1 MPDFLKWGSI
11 NRNQLFRF
19 PVYMP
24 WLLILPILL
33 CGAVDDS
40 LKQQVGDSTITWK
53 WSPRYLPDLFDKP
66 SPIYKDVLNL
76 QLHVPDRQPLL
87 KYYDKE
93 KVIPKKF
100 WELDY
105 REHSYYTPR
114 MVSDRMDQIMNR
126 PRSDSFVPL
135 PTVALIAASL
145 ALQHLEIRSKIQID
159 ESAYFSVEESW
170 PILLALWDK
179 APQTARQLFGHEPI
193 NRGRTLMVLQE
204 ELNNLVQNKLIKIKI
219 MEKGEDQYFPAQP
232 RQEVQNLLKDLLNNS
247 QKDESQVNQAAEL
260 LKQIKSLEAHQ

>member
-11 NRNQLFRF
+11 ERMQLFRF
-19 PVYMP
+19 PVCMP
-24 WLLILPILL
+24 WLLLLPLLL
-33 CGAVDDS
+33 CGAADDS
-40 LKQQVGDSTITWK
+40 LKQKVSDSTITWK
-53 WSPRYLPDLFDKP
+53 WSPRYLPDLFDTP
-66 SPIYKDVLNL
+66 SSIYKDVLNL
-76 QLHVPDRQPLL
+76 RLHVPDRQPLL

-126 PRSDSFVPL
+126 PPSDSFVPL

-159 ESAYFSVEESW
+159 ISAYLSAEGSW
-170 PILLALWDK
+170 PIFLLLWDK

-193 NRGRTLMVLQE
+193 NRERTFIALQE
-204 ELNNLVQNKLIKIKI
+204 ELNGLVQNKLIKIKI

-232 RQEVQNLLKDLLNNS
+232 RDEVQNLLKDLLNDG
-247 QKDESQVNQAAEL
+247 QRAESEIRKATEL
-260 LKQIKSLEAHQ
+260 YRKIHTCPK